1 MKKIFKLLATVL
13 AVSLILLG
21 CGQKQSTETKQEEKK
36 LDFGGRTMNV
46 VATSEKYKKLFD
58 KFAAETNSK
67 VEFLSMSSGEVISRT
82 KAEGKP
88 MADLWFGGGIDA
100 FMAAKK
106 DGLTKLK
113 VLIKSKKVLK
123 IKKIIGYQKGLL

>member
-1 MKKIFKLLATVL
+1 MKKIFKLLAAVL
-13 AVSLILLG
+13 AVSLVLLG
-21 CGQKQSTETKQEEKK
+21 CGQKQSTETKQEEQK

-58 KFAAETNSK
+58 KFAQETNCK

-88 MADLWFGGGIDA
+88 MADLWFGGGVDA
-100 FMAAKK
+100 FIAAKN
-106 DGLTKLK
+106 DGLLEQ
-113 VLIKSKKVLK
+113 
-123 IKKIIGYQKGLL
+123 Y

>member
-46 VATSEKYKKLFD
+46 VAIVKLNFYLCQAEK
-58 KFAAETNSK
+58 
-67 VEFLSMSSGEVISRT
+67 
-82 KAEGKP
+82 
-88 MADLWFGGGIDA
+88 
-100 FMAAKK
+100 
-106 DGLTKLK
+106 
-113 VLIKSKKVLK
+113 
-123 IKKIIGYQKGLL
+123 